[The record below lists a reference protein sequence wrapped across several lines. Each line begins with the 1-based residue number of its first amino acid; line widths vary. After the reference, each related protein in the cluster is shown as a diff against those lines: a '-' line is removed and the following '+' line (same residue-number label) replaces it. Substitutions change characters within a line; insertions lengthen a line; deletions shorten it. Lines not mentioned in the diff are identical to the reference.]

1 VSENNLIQRYIE
13 LRDKRSARRRTYEL
27 ADEADRAEQESIEA
41 ELLNFFSVMGVQSA
55 RSEAATAYIS
65 TRTSATVNDWVAF
78 KDFVIANSAF
88 DLLEYRCNKFAAEKY
103 TLDNGKPPPGVELSS
118 CNVIN
123 VRRTAPSPLPDT
135 NNDNG

>member
-1 VSENNLIQRYIE
+1 MSENNLIQRYIE
-13 LRDKRSARRRTYEL
+13 LRDKRSARKRTYEL
-27 ADEADRAEQESIEA
+27 ADEADRAEQEAIEA
-41 ELLNFFSVMGVQSA
+41 ELMKIFSATGIQSA
-55 RSEAATAYIS
+55 QSEVATAYIS

-78 KDFVIANSAF
+78 RDFVIANSAF

-103 TLDNGKPPPGVELSS
+103 ALDNGTPPPGVEISS

-123 VRRTAPSPLPDT
+123 VRRTVISPLPDT